1 MCGHPVGE
9 LAGHVITELDN
20 FRDLVER
27 LHDVI
32 LYTLVHIPGRARTL
46 FPIIN
51 GAFDGLTE
59 IYEILAGILCNRV
72 QHLRSLIRL
81 YDVIIEFYPNLLE
94 V

>member
-1 MCGHPVGE
+1 MRGHPVGE
-9 LAGHVITELDN
+9 RAGHVVTEPDD
-20 FRDLVER
+20 FRDLVEC
-27 LHDVI
+27 LHDAV
-32 LYTLVHIPGRARTL
+32 LHALVHVPGRTRTL
-46 FPIIN
+46 LPVID

-81 YDVIIEFYPNLLE
+81 YGVVIEPYPNLLE